1 MEIERKWAIEGFP
14 AGLPQIDAAR
24 MEQRY
29 LTTRPVVRIRR
40 EERGEKVSRIL
51 CIKGPG
57 TLAREEIELSI
68 PEETYDRI
76 AALIGHPPIVKA
88 YRAYRLPGGEK
99 LEVSRVSG
107 ATDAPFY
114 YAEVEFAT
122 LAAAKA
128 FVPPAF
134 LGEEL
139 TDRPGSSMGALWES
153 RYGRGTL

>member
-1 MEIERKWAIEGFP
+1 MEIERKWEIDGFP
-14 AGLPQIDAAR
+14 AGLEQIDAAR

-40 EERGEKVSRIL
+40 EERGEKISRIL

-57 TLAREEIELSI
+57 ALAREEIELEI

-76 AALIGHPPIVKA
+76 AALIGHPPIAKE

-107 ATDAPFY
+107 ATDAPFF
-114 YAEVEFAT
+114 YAEVEFPT
-122 LAAAKA
+122 IAAAEQ

-139 TDRPGSSMGALWES
+139 TGRPGSSMGALWER